1 MRQGGI
7 HSVEIQ
13 LPSHSLSLSRERLR
27 VRVVILAQ
35 AEASDRVLGDAAVSA
50 RAVYNVCVRDLRY
63 SFFRFKNL
71 KMGRYVRKK
80 PYIVAALLYF
90 LCLRQ
95 SSMPCSLQR
104 SLNFSIKSEESVC
117 RTASSGSSCPNL
129 SFPQEQYV
137 HSTYFEILDALSH
150 YAGLHSSCGNHKT
163 RNNVSKGEYNSLSSM
178 SY

>member
-1 MRQGGI
+1 MFYCY
-7 HSVEIQ
+7 SV
-13 LPSHSLSLSRERLR
+13 LD
-27 VRVVILAQ
+27 Q
-35 AEASDRVLGDAAVSA
+35 AGASDTVFSA
-50 RAVYNVCVRDLRY
+50 TQLCQLEQSAMFAYAISATL
-63 SFFRFKNL
+63 FFDSRNL

-80 PYIVAALLYF
+80 PYIVAALLCF

-117 RTASSGSSCPNL
+117 RTASSGSSCPNI
-129 SFPQEQYV
+129 SCPQEQYV